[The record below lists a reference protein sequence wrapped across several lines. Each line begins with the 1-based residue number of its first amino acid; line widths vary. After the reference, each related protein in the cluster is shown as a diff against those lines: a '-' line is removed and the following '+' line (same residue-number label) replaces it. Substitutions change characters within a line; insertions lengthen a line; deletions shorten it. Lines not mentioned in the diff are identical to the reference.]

1 VKTNHAPDGA
11 DAGFDAL
18 MDKLTMVERRIDVV
32 AGIQG
37 DASRSAV
44 KAEEIWLWMF
54 VLPVLAT
61 LAAMLAIV
69 AMPAG
74 TFG

>member
-1 VKTNHAPDGA
+1 VRTDHATDGA

-32 AGIQG
+32 AGMQG

-44 KAEEIWLWMF
+44 KPEEIWLWMF
-54 VLPVLAT
+54 VLPVLAM
-61 LAAMLAIV
+61 LAAMLAFV
-69 AMPAG
+69 AMPTG
-74 TFG
+74 SFG